1 MHLNKIKREDHLFA
15 AFSYFDKDSSG
26 YITLDELQ
34 QGCHEFG
41 IEDFQ
46 LEEMIQEVDQD
57 NVTFSLAKFLNLYV
71 VY

>member
-15 AFSYFDKDSSG
+15 AFSYFDKYSSG

-34 QGCHEFG
+34 QAYYAFG

-57 NVTFSLAKFLNLYV
+57 NVRLSLTKFLNLYV

>member
-1 MHLNKIKREDHLFA
+1 MHLNKIEHEDRLCA
-15 AFSYFDKDSSG
+15 AFSYFDKESSG

-34 QGCHEFG
+34 QACHEVD

-57 NVTFSLAKFLNLYV
+57 NVRLSLAKFPNLYV
-71 VY
+71 VV